1 LPEQIKRERAN
12 DLFNLRIFLKYFKIK
27 KGGSG
32 RRLERN
38 SKALMFEVR

>member
-27 KGGSG
+27 KGVVGEG
-32 RRLERN
+32 L
-38 SKALMFEVR
+38 KGIPKP